1 MSSTASTDPALVSA
15 GVRFHDE
22 RRAALNWNRIA
33 LRVPKAVLD
42 ALPNLLVETP
52 DPDAA
57 LNGFER
63 LVEVADPPLLR
74 SLEQHPTLVYYALTV
89 FSYSQFLGDT
99 LVRNLDLFP
108 ALLREKGFH
117 RSHHDDEFREA
128 LARFRSRSLTDDVSG
143 RLAQFKRREYI
154 RIMLRDVLGIA
165 TLAETTAEISALA
178 DVLIAEALREAQHIL
193 RNRYGAPRVRDE
205 AGRWAEPSVAVLS
218 LGKLGGGE
226 LNYSSDVDLLFLYQ
240 DGESEEPAA
249 GGISNREYFVRLA
262 QQVTELLSR
271 STHQGP
277 VFRIDLRLRPQ
288 GREGEPAVGLNQAL
302 RYYRTAAHDWEW
314 QAMIKARHTAGD
326 AALSRRLLHELE
338 PLIYRGEANFAAIET
353 ALNSLHKISR
363 HHQSRTI
370 DVKTDRGGIRDIE
383 FLVQCLQ
390 RVYGGHEPWLRSG
403 GTLFSIHKLHDKGHL
418 SGKDFHDLG
427 IAYEFL
433 RKLEHRLQLRMGQQ
447 THRLP
452 ESRQQAAILWRLT
465 FGGGSL
471 AARATEAA
479 AGEPDDPAGE
489 IVRLVR
495 ERMGAVAGI
504 YSRIIHQQHFVQE
517 LASTAAE
524 AQDGEFHLQPPMPEP
539 GSEHSFQQMLTR
551 LAADAPQLYEIASRR
566 NLGPHGR
573 RNLQRFLSSA
583 FTSSERYAAV
593 AENPAALERALV
605 FFENSEF
612 LTDLLVRH
620 PEEILSLGP
629 EPPPATDAP
638 ELFAPESQPGGE
650 MTGAASLIDRI
661 GYAGISHGE
670 KLAILRQ
677 FYRHR
682 IFLTGTQDVEQ
693 QRPVYESLRKATAAA
708 FDVIRAAFVLA
719 DAPDGF
725 AVLGLG
731 RLGTAE
737 HDLSSDADV
746 LFVCGD
752 EAQLAASTRAAEQF
766 MQALAAYTREG
777 TVFSVDSRL
786 RPHGMEGELVVTPA
800 QLAAYFAAEAQAWE
814 ALTYTK
820 LRPVAG
826 AHDVA
831 HQAVGAVV
839 RSLSRFA
846 GDAGFADSV
855 RAMRSRLERL
865 DPGGVTAR
873 AGAPRTPDIVGNF
886 KIAPGG
892 FYDID
897 FIASFLLVRS
907 AAAGTAP
914 AGASWFPRGNIHD
927 TLTGLRRARSLDQ
940 ADFEF
945 LDQAAELLRATEH
958 VVRLVQGRARK
969 SLPTAAHARATT
981 ERLVTGILRRELPD
995 GLEPELRRTAS
1006 GVRER
1011 FNRLVR

>member
-1 MSSTASTDPALVSA
+1 MSSTAGTDPALVSA

-22 RRAALNWNRIA
+22 RRAALNWQRIA
-33 LRVPKAVLD
+33 QRAPKAVLD
-42 ALPNLLVETP
+42 ALPNLLAETP

-63 LVEVADPPLLR
+63 LVEVADAPLLR

-99 LVRNLDLFP
+99 LIRNLDLFP
-108 ALLREKGFH
+108 ALLRERGFH

-128 LARFRSRSLTDDVSG
+128 LARFRARSLADDVS
-143 RLAQFKRREYI
+143 RLLAQFKRREYI

-178 DVLIAEALREAQHIL
+178 DVLIGEALREAEHL
-193 RNRYGAPRVRDE
+193 MRNRYGAPRVRDG
-205 AGRWAEPSVAVLS
+205 AGRWAEAAVAVLS

-226 LNYSSDVDLLFLYQ
+226 LNYSSDVDLLFVYQ
-240 DGESEEPAA
+240 DGAEDESPA

-262 QQVTELLSR
+262 QHVTDMLSR
-271 STHQGP
+271 STPEGP

-302 RYYRTAAHDWEW
+302 RYYRTAAHDWEL
-314 QAMIKARHTAGD
+314 QAMIKARHSAGD
-326 AALSRRLLHELE
+326 AALTRQVLQELE
-338 PLIYRGEANFAAIET
+338 PLVYRGEANFAAIET
-353 ALNSLHKISR
+353 ALNSLEKISR
-363 HHQSRTI
+363 HYRAPTI

-390 RVYGGHEPWLRSG
+390 RVYGGSEPWLRSG

-427 IAYEFL
+427 ITYEFL

-452 ESRQQAAILWRLT
+452 DSRPQAAILWRLT
-465 FGGGSL
+465 FGGSSL
-471 AARATEAA
+471 AARATQSAS
-479 AGEPDDPAGE
+479 GEPDDPAE
-489 IVRLVR
+489 ELVRLVH
-495 ERMGAVAGI
+495 ERMQAVAEI
-504 YSRIIHQQHFVQE
+504 YNRIVHQQHFVQE
-517 LASTAAE
+517 RASAASE
-524 AQDGEFHLQPPMPEP
+524 AQPAEFQLQPSMPEP

-551 LAADAPQLYEIASRR
+551 LAADSPELYEIASRR
-566 NLGPHGR
+566 DLTPNAR

-583 FTSSERYAAV
+583 FTSSDRYAAV
-593 AENPAALERALV
+593 SANPAALERALLL
-605 FFENSEF
+605 FETSEF

-620 PEEILSLGP
+620 PEEILSLGAVP
-629 EPPPATDAP
+629 AAEPDAP
-638 ELFAPESQPGGE
+638 ELFAADAAAAGE
-650 MTGAASLIDRI
+650 AGSASLVDRMA
-661 GYAGISHGE
+661 YAGISHGE
-670 KLAILRQ
+670 KLSMLRQ

-682 IFLTGTQDVEQ
+682 IFLAGAQDVEQ
-693 QRPVYESLRKATAAA
+693 HRPVYESLRDATLAA
-708 FDVIRAAFVLA
+708 FDAIRAAFVLA
-719 DAPDGF
+719 DAPDGL
-725 AVLGLG
+725 AMLGLG
-731 RLGTAE
+731 RLGTGE
-737 HDLSSDADV
+737 HDFSSDADV

-752 EAQLAASTRAAEQF
+752 EADLGAATRAAEQV

-800 QLAAYFAAEAQAWE
+800 QLAAYFTSEAQPWE

-831 HQAVGAVV
+831 HQAIGAVL
-839 RSLSRFA
+839 RSLPRFA
-846 GDAGFADSV
+846 QDGGFAEAV
-855 RAMRSRLERL
+855 RAMRARLERV
-865 DPGGVTAR
+865 DSGGVTAR
-873 AGAPRTPDIVGNF
+873 PAAPRTPDIVGNF

-907 AAAGTAP
+907 MAGGVAP
-914 AGASWFPRGNIHD
+914 AGALWFPRGNIRD
-927 TLTGLRRARSLDQ
+927 TLAGLVRAGALTA
-940 ADFEF
+940 ADHEF
-945 LDQAAELLRATEH
+945 LDRAAELLRATEH

-969 SLPTAAHARATT
+969 SLPTAAHARAAT
-981 ERLVTGILRRELPD
+981 EALAAAILRRDLPH
-995 GLEPELRRTAS
+995 GVEAELRGTAIR
-1006 GVRER
+1006 VREM
-1011 FNRLVR
+1011 FTQLVR

>member
-1 MSSTASTDPALVSA
+1 MTTIASTDPALVSA

-22 RRAALNWNRIA
+22 RRASLNWKRIA
-33 LRVPKAVLD
+33 DRAPKAVLD
-42 ALPNLLVETP
+42 ALPNLLAETP

-57 LNGFER
+57 INGFER
-63 LVEVADPPLLR
+63 LMEIADAALLR

-99 LVRNLDLFP
+99 LIRNLDLFP

-117 RSHHDDEFREA
+117 RSHHDDEFGEA
-128 LARFRSRSLTDDVSG
+128 LARFRARSLAADVSG
-143 RLAQFKRREYI
+143 LLSQFKRREYI

-165 TLAETTAEISALA
+165 TLAETTAEITALA
-178 DVLIAEALREAQHIL
+178 DVLIGEALRDAQHMV
-193 RNRYGAPRVRDE
+193 RNRYGAPRVRTE

-226 LNYSSDVDLLFLYQ
+226 LNYSSDVDLLFIYQ
-240 DGESEEPAA
+240 EGVEEEPLPS
-249 GGISNREYFVRLA
+249 GISNREYFIRLA

-271 STHQGP
+271 STPEGP

-288 GREGEPAVGLNQAL
+288 GREGEPAVGLQQAL
-302 RYYRTAAHDWEW
+302 RYYRSAAHDWEL

-326 AALSRRLLHELE
+326 PALSRSLLHELE
-338 PLIYRGEANFAAIET
+338 PLVYRGEANFAAIET
-353 ALNSLHKISR
+353 AMNSLQKISR
-363 HHQSRTI
+363 HHRSRSI

-390 RVYGGHEPWLRSG
+390 RVYGGTEPWLRSG

-452 ESRQQAAILWRLT
+452 DSRQERATLWRLT
-465 FGGGSL
+465 LGGSTL
-471 AARATEAA
+471 AGRATDAAA
-479 AGEPDDPAGE
+479 AGEPEDPAEE

-495 ERMGAVAGI
+495 ERMQAVADI
-504 YSRIIHQQHFVQE
+504 YNRIVHQQHYVQE
-517 LASTAAE
+517 MTSAATE
-524 AQDGEFHLQPPMPEP
+524 KQAADFHLQPPPVES
-539 GSEHSFQQMLTR
+539 GSEPSFQQMLTR
-551 LAADAPQLYEIASRR
+551 LAADAPQLYEVSSRR
-566 NLGPHGR
+566 DLSPTAR

-583 FTSSERYAAV
+583 FTSSDRYAAV
-593 AENPAALERALV
+593 AANPAALERALAL
-605 FFENSEF
+605 FETSEF

-620 PEEILSLGP
+620 PEELLSLGP
-629 EPPPATDAP
+629 RPSPSVDVP
-638 ELFAPESQPGGE
+638 ELFAQETQSADFSGTP
-650 MTGAASLIDRI
+650 SLIDLI
-661 GYAGISHGE
+661 AHTSISHGE
-670 KLAILRQ
+670 KLALLRQ

-682 IFLTGTQDVEQ
+682 IFLAGTQDFEQ
-693 QRPVYESLRKATAAA
+693 HRAVYDSLRDATTAA

-719 DAPDGF
+719 DPPDGF

-731 RLGTAE
+731 RLGTGE

-746 LFVCGD
+746 LFVCRD
-752 EAQLAASTRAAEQF
+752 QSQRAVATRAAELF

-777 TVFSVDSRL
+777 TVFSIDSRL

-800 QLAAYFAAEAQAWE
+800 QLSAYFAGEAQPWE

-831 HQAVGAVV
+831 HQAAGAVI
-839 RSLSRFA
+839 RSLPRFA
-846 GDAGFADSV
+846 ADSAFAEAV
-855 RAMRSRLERL
+855 RAMRTRLERV
-865 DPGGVTAR
+865 DPGGVSAR
-873 AGAPRTPDIVGNF
+873 AVAPRSPDIIGNF

-892 FYDID
+892 FYDVD

-907 AAAGTAP
+907 AAAGASQ
-914 AGASWFPRGNIHD
+914 SWFPRGNIRE
-927 TLTGLRRARSLDQ
+927 TLAGLSRVGALSQ
-940 ADFEF
+940 ADCDA
-945 LDQAAELLRATEH
+945 LDRAAELLRATEH

-969 SLPTAAHARATT
+969 SLPTASHARLTV
-981 ERLVTGILRRELPD
+981 EKLVAQVLRRELPD
-995 GLEPELRRTAS
+995 GLEIELRRTAQQ
-1006 GVRER
+1006 VREL

>member
-1 MSSTASTDPALVSA
+1 MSSSASTDPALVSA
-15 GVRFHDE
+15 GVRFRDE
-22 RRAALNWNRIA
+22 RRAALNWKRISA
-33 LRVPKAVLD
+33 RAPKAVLD

-63 LVEVADPPLLR
+63 LVEVADVPLLR
-74 SLEQHPTLVYYALTV
+74 SLDQHPTLVYYALTV
-89 FSYSQFLGDT
+89 SSYSQFLGDT

-117 RSHHDDEFREA
+117 RSHHDDEFRES
-128 LARFRSRSLTDDVSG
+128 LARFRARAMVNDVSSL
-143 RLAQFKRREYI
+143 LAQFKRREYI

-178 DVLIAEALREAQHIL
+178 DVMIGEALREAQHIM
-193 RNRYGAPRVRDE
+193 RNRYGAPHARDE
-205 AGRWAEPSVAVLS
+205 QGRWAEPSIAVLS

-226 LNYSSDVDLLFLYQ
+226 LNYSSDVDLLFIYQ
-240 DGESEEPAA
+240 DAAEEEAA
-249 GGISNREYFVRLA
+249 PGGISNREYFIRLA

-271 STHQGP
+271 STPEGP

-288 GREGEPAVGLNQAL
+288 GREGEPAVGLQQAL
-302 RYYRTAAHDWEW
+302 RYYRTVAHDWEL

-326 AALSRRLLHELE
+326 PALSRTLLHELE

-353 ALNSLHKISR
+353 AMNSLQKISR
-363 HHQSRTI
+363 QHRSRTI

-390 RVYGGHEPWLRSG
+390 RVYGGNEPWLRSG

-433 RKLEHRLQLRMGQQ
+433 RRLEHRLQLRMGQQ

-452 ESRQQAAILWRLT
+452 ESRDEAATLWRLT
-465 FGGGSL
+465 FGGSSL

-479 AGEPDDPAGE
+479 AGEPEDPAAE

-495 ERMGAVAGI
+495 ERMQAVAEI
-504 YSRIIHQQHFVQE
+504 YNRIVHQQHYVQE
-517 LASTAAE
+517 LASAAAE
-524 AQDGEFHLQPPMPEP
+524 KQPADFHLQASNES
-539 GSEHSFQQMLTR
+539 GSEPSFQQMLTR
-551 LAADAPQLYEIASRR
+551 LAADEPQLYEVARR
-566 NLGPHGR
+566 DLSPNAR

-593 AENPAALERALV
+593 AANPAALQRALTL
-605 FFENSEF
+605 FENSEF
-612 LTDLLVRH
+612 LTELLVRH
-620 PEEILSLGP
+620 PEEILSLGAA
-629 EPPPATDAP
+629 PPSSTGAP
-638 ELFAPESQPGGE
+638 ELFAPELQTVESAGS
-650 MTGAASLIDRI
+650 ASLVDLI
-661 GYAGISHGE
+661 AHTSISHGE
-670 KLAILRQ
+670 KLALLRQ

-682 IFLTGTQDVEQ
+682 IFLAGTADVER
-693 QRPVYESLRKATAAA
+693 QRSVYESLHDATAAA

-731 RLGTAE
+731 RLGTGE

-746 LFVCGD
+746 LFVCAD
-752 EAQLAASTRAAEQF
+752 ETERAAATRAAEQL
-766 MQALAAYTREG
+766 MQALAAYTRDG

-800 QLAAYFAAEAQAWE
+800 QLATYFAGEAQAWE

-831 HQAVGAVV
+831 HQAVGAVI

-846 GDAGFADSV
+846 SDPGFADAV
-855 RAMRSRLERL
+855 RTMRTRLERV

-873 AGAPRTPDIVGNF
+873 AVPRTPDIAGNF

-907 AAAGTAP
+907 AAAGP
-914 AGASWFPRGNIHD
+914 GSAGESWFPRGNIRD
-927 TLTGLRRARSLDQ
+927 TLAGLGRAGALAQPDCEALDRS
-940 ADFEF
+940 
-945 LDQAAELLRATEH
+945 AELLRATEH
-958 VVRLVQGRARK
+958 IVRLVQGRARK

-981 ERLVTGILRRELPD
+981 ERMVAQALRREFPD
-995 GLEPELRRTAS
+995 GLEPELRHTAQQ
-1006 GVRER
+1006 VREL